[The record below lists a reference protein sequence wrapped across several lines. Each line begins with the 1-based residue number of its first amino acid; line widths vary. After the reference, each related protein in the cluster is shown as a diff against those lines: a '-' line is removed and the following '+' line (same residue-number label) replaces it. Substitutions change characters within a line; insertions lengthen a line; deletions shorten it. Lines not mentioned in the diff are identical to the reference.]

1 MRNFQVITFI
11 WTQTYK
17 KILKSSV
24 PLISSNSVFE
34 QNYRFFNHDEF
45 KNDLKDIPW
54 DNILSLDDI
63 SASFAF
69 DLLFARVNKL
79 VNE

>member
-45 KNDLKDIPW
+45 KNDLKDIP
-54 DNILSLDDI
+54 
-63 SASFAF
+63 
-69 DLLFARVNKL
+69 
-79 VNE
+79 